1 MCAKYN
7 MQPPKNIESVFGSSR
22 RMAIRKDVQIC
33 IKCGSNEIIPEKDG
47 IVCEG
52 CGAVLFFANM

>member
-1 MCAKYN
+1 MCGRYN
-7 MQPPKNIESVFGSSR
+7 MQPPKNFESVFRYGR

-33 IKCGSNEIIPEKDG
+33 IKCGSDEIIPEKEG
-47 IVCEG
+47 IVCEE

>member
-1 MCAKYN
+1 
-7 MQPPKNIESVFGSSR
+7 MQPPKNLESVFGSSR

-33 IKCGSNEIIPEKDG
+33 IKCGSDEIIPEKDG